1 MKLVKKIVA
10 AGLLLGASVWADEGV
25 FIRNVCDSLVQS
37 SSPKVSLKLAQI
49 EETHWYGD
57 RTLKK
62 QDSVKV
68 KSYTDIK
75 DFAPLLTPNKS
86 VFDGKNMPYSI
97 KAGCSET
104 KNNPFVYAQYSKSRG
119 WELIDDSDRYETVIY
134 DVHAIDFAGYNE
146 NNAYNFLAMAKRSLP
161 DNGSYMAGE
170 FMVSKTF
177 EFRFEWWFAGIL
189 YTYKDGDYTNYKFG
203 ASVAMDS
210 ASAVRGAASSL
221 SIPECISQ
229 VQLQVVKAV
238 LMDERKIGLD
248 INSSS
253 AMKESSSSA
262 EVTSSASVAPL
273 SASSS
278 SAVEKTSSSS
288 TKTEMS
294 SSSEAG
300 KSSSSET
307 DKSSSSETVES
318 SSSDA
323 DRSSSSK
330 NDKSSSSKKDDV
342 TSIAGLK
349 VSPVSAGSRVQV
361 RRLNGS
367 VVAENEILTPGVYYV
382 KTSNGLWKK
391 QMVLPR

>member
-75 DFAPLLTPNKS
+75 DFAPLPTPSKS
-86 VFDGKNMPYSI
+86 VFDGYYMPYSI

-119 WELIDDSDRYETVIY
+119 WELSDGSDRYETVIY

-146 NNAYNFLAMAKRSLP
+146 NNSYNFLAMAEGSLP

-221 SIPECISQ
+221 SIPESISQ

-248 INSSS
+248 I
-253 AMKESSSSA
+253 M
-262 EVTSSASVAPL
+262 SSASVAPL

-294 SSSEAG
+294 SSSETV
-300 KSSSSET
+300 E
-307 DKSSSSETVES
+307 SSSSETVKS
-318 SSSDA
+318 CSSDA

-349 VSPVSAGSRVQV
+349 VSPVSAGSRVQF

>member
-62 QDSVKV
+62 RDSVKV

-75 DFAPLLTPNKS
+75 DFAPLPTPSKS
-86 VFDGKNMPYSI
+86 VFDGYYMPYSI

-119 WELIDDSDRYETVIY
+119 WELSDGSDRYETVIY

-146 NNAYNFLAMAKRSLP
+146 NNSYNFLAMAEGSLP

-210 ASAVRGAASSL
+210 ASAVSGAASSL
-221 SIPECISQ
+221 SIPESISQ

-278 SAVEKTSSSS
+278 SAVEKNSSSS

-294 SSSEAG
+294 SSSETG
-300 KSSSSET
+300 
-307 DKSSSSETVES
+307 KSSSSETVES
-318 SSSDA
+318 SSSGEGKSSSSEAVKSCSSDA
-323 DRSSSSK
+323 DR
-330 NDKSSSSKKDDV
+330 SSSSKKDDV